1 MEYPPGE
8 FCDLW
13 IMVNFI
19 NYTAYIATLN
29 IQYEDSYGKE
39 FQLSVPIMVTL
50 ESSSSSGGGGGGG
63 GGGCGVFGAVSIN
76 DLIGYHLDAIRKD
89 GTRIYMPV
97 TEGYKALKGAQTHI
111 EGLLPALANIIR
123 GGFESLER
131 KAEVNKDG
139 VLYWIGTHLYPILG
153 R

>member
-1 MEYPPGE
+1 M
-8 FCDLW
+8 
-13 IMVNFI
+13 
-19 NYTAYIATLN
+19 
-29 IQYEDSYGKE
+29 
-39 FQLSVPIMVTL
+39 
-50 ESSSSSGGGGGGG
+50 
-63 GGGCGVFGAVSIN
+63 FGAVSIN

-111 EGLLPALANIIR
+111 EGLSPALANMIR

-139 VLYWIGTHLYPILG
+139 VLYWIGTHFYPLLG
-153 R
+153 KIAEFYLVAVDSEDLMKNAYSDTLIGISEFNNQNRQGIAVCPHVVWGTVEK